1 MMGHGNSGLMGAASA
16 GQYAEMG
23 ILNNTYSEQAERDA
37 DHGGTILMQKAGFN
51 PVGMLTFME
60 RLGDFEDRSPQV
72 NQGIFENHPPAE
84 ERIALL
90 RGELAQMHVPVT
102 ARSLRLV
109 SGGFRASVRAGT
121 AAQTRMSSSTT
132 TPSPPSPTRTA
143 RAPRPPPTCSTPC
156 STRACSFTR
165 WTRTAAPSPPPPAPS

>member
-72 NQGIFENHPPAE
+72 NEGIFENHPPAA

-90 RGELAQMHVPVT
+90 RGELAQMHVPDHRPLPAPRLRRIPRQRPSRHG
-102 ARSLRLV
+102 ARR
-109 SGGFRASVRAGT
+109 RKT
-121 AAQTRMSSSTT
+121 SSSTT

-143 RAPRPPPTCSTPC
+143 PAPRPPPTCSTPC
-156 STRACSFTR
+156 WTRACSFPR
-165 WTRTAAPSPPPPAPS
+165 